1 MTTLPVETP
10 TSEAPLAVSDEPVA
24 LPEGR
29 LACSGCGVAATRPA
43 PPVQVVRV
51 PVVKVYSPAGRP
63 LGETQVALGMCSTCG
78 DRAHAAVALAAAHPA
93 LSAALGQHRA
103 VEAAEGIL
111 TALAVLGLDAP
122 ATDLPDK
129 RLGILVRNLATVGL
143 GIRWRTHIAAEN
155 LIDSANPHPWAHV
168 RAGER
173 LRLREAYA
181 AALAERVLVH
191 SGPVKVAP
199 PSISPR
205 AIQAGQE
212 QVGGA
217 CGICGVGH
225 VSVPA
230 TTVARAG
237 GREAVARS
245 TWRLHTG
252 VSPDSLGARRSP
264 VRLAIWLCPAC
275 EDAYVWEQSMGASM
289 MERALYAH
297 LDRLGSLGPDVEV
310 PGLVGWAGLC
320 ADALRRGRPLPK
332 PGRVPWDH
340 VDVTGV

>member
-1 MTTLPVETP
+1 MTVTSATTHEPDDLRQRVADERITLP
-10 TSEAPLAVSDEPVA
+10 A
-24 LPEGR
+24 GR
-29 LACSGCGVAATRPA
+29 LPCASCGVATSPPATKAGVTYAEVNTYGPTG
-43 PPVQVVRV
+43 RV
-51 PVVKVYSPAGRP
+51 AR
-63 LGETQVALGMCSTCG
+63 TARVALGLCEDCASLS
-78 DRAHAAVALAAAHPA
+78 AHALALVAAHPA
-93 LSAALGQHRA
+93 LTAALGSARA
-103 VEAAEGIL
+103 VEAAEGVV
-111 TALAVLGLDAP
+111 TALGLLGHPLPSPDVEDRRLGL
-122 ATDLPDK
+122 
-129 RLGILVRNLATVGL
+129 LVRNLATLGL
-143 GIRWRTHIAAEN
+143 AVRYRRHASPEK
-155 LIDSANPHPWAHV
+155 ANPYPWAHV
-168 RAGER
+168 RSTER
-173 LRLREAYA
+173 ESLRHRYA
-181 AALAERVLVH
+181 AVRVAES
-191 SGPVKVAP
+191 SGPVKIAP
-199 PSISPR
+199 PRIDPHEVSTGSH
-205 AIQAGQE
+205 AVE
-212 QVGGA
+212 GA

-230 TTVARAG
+230 TTVARTG
-237 GREAVARS
+237 GREAVARL

-275 EDAYVWEQSMGASM
+275 EDAYGWEQSMGASM